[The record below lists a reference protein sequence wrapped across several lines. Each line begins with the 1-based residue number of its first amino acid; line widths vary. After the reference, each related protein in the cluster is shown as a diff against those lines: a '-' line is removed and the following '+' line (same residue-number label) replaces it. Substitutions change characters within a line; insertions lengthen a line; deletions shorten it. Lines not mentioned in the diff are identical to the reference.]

1 MEKMEEKKKPIMP
14 ILKKMKVGDV
24 EVYPAERYDT
34 MCVTIARAHFMF
46 RAKGIKYKTKR
57 KGLEIIVTRIS

>member
-34 MCVTIARAHFMF
+34 VRITVANFNLMNKR
-46 RAKGIKYKTKR
+46 KGVFLTNKR
-57 KGLEIIVTRIS
+57 KGLEIIVTRVS

>member
-1 MEKMEEKKKPIMP
+1 MEKKKPIMP

-34 MCVTIARAHFMF
+34 VRITVANFNLMNKR
-46 RAKGIKYKTKR
+46 KGVFLTNKR
-57 KGLEIIVTRIS
+57 KGLEIIVTRVS

>member
-1 MEKMEEKKKPIMP
+1 MGKMEEKKPIMP

-34 MCVTIARAHFMF
+34 VRITVANFNLMNKR
-46 RAKGIKYKTKR
+46 KGVFLTNKR
-57 KGLEIIVTRIS
+57 KGLEIIVTRVS